1 MCGISN
7 QIMNHANA
15 DNLANSIELINE
27 RAVNELIV
35 NGLGESAFGD
45 IELDDIL
52 IAVSENELI
61 IPILYKL
68 ITGDLFAIDELRL
81 LVRGIAEQKIQNL
94 ADSISH

>member
-1 MCGISN
+1 MCEISN
-7 QIMNHANA
+7 QVMNHANA
-15 DNLANSIELINE
+15 DNQANAIKFINE
-27 RAVNELIV
+27 RAINELIV

-45 IELDDIL
+45 IELDDVL

-81 LVRGIAEQKIQNL
+81 LVRGITEEKIQKM
-94 ADSISH
+94 AVSFSH